1 MDIAVPSNLER
12 LLFEACDRDGARLAS
27 LYSDLSRNARV
38 PLPAPVHAALQASG
52 IATASVDDTQ
62 TRDALLALNARTG
75 ILVCPHAAVGFAAA
89 QRHPPAKN
97 TTDVILATAHPAKF
111 PETLKAVTGQDISLP
126 ARCGSLQARSEMF
139 ETMAP
144 DLERIRD
151 HILTIACA

>member
-1 MDIAVPSNLER
+1 
-12 LLFEACDRDGARLAS
+12 
-27 LYSDLSRNARV
+27 
-38 PLPAPVHAALQASG
+38 
-52 IATASVDDTQ
+52 
-62 TRDALLALNARTG
+62 
-75 ILVCPHAAVGFAAA
+75 
-89 QRHPPAKN
+89 
-97 TTDVILATAHPAKF
+97 VILATAHPAKF